1 MRRLMLYLC
10 LLFIIMPVDAQ
21 DQTNTFTGT
30 LDDNHTFYEY
40 PIRITSDQTTLI
52 ADSIATSGD
61 LDTIIY
67 LLDDAGN
74 ILAQND
80 NRTRGDLNA
89 YLYYP
94 SASAGSYTL
103 ILARYDLD
111 KGTTSGDFTLS
122 ISQTPTITELPAYD
136 ISTEALRE
144 AGYPLGEPKAPSD
157 WTILVYYGGDTNLEG
172 ALINDLREFEL
183 AGGADDQMNI
193 IALLDRS
200 PAYSDVDGDWTG
212 ARLYDMT
219 LNADADTLITSTF
232 IADLG
237 DVDMGDGLTLAQ
249 FLAWG
254 IRHYPA
260 EHYAIAF
267 GSHGAG
273 WQGVI
278 TDDTAHTIINL
289 SELDH
294 VFHILNHHLQPIT
307 FDLVIND
314 ACLMSSVE
322 YHAVMARYAK
332 TSFASPEIVID
343 PALDMTLFTNAL
355 RDNPTPQNITTI
367 GAALIEKY
375 ITVDLATQNLPDL
388 RYMTSAVTDLTQFS
402 SIEDAVN
409 HFADAILAE
418 PVRFS
423 AMLGEARDKAYTYS
437 GFRNGSSLID
447 LGSLMRQVILLSDDE
462 QIITRAQAVLAALEA
477 AVVHRGGGESVAKRV
492 LYQNIY
498 FPAKAKEFDN
508 NYFIHSPLTRW
519 GEMLRAYYN
528 ALSPK
533 QWKKGEIFH
542 APSAPQVFITNQYP
556 DVLSVTDPLRMDMEV
571 IGRNV
576 AQGIFTADYLRPD
589 GVYERLIEGIIQT
602 EVVDE
607 FGNRIY
613 INQWGSGI
621 ESSTFQWDVTLFE
634 LSDGDTKRFVL
645 VRVGDETVSLEGRY
659 RTSSEADWHD
669 VIVIFGDHPS
679 EVERGIPI
687 RVVSRDPN
695 SDALAVISI
704 PTGAQFQV
712 YQTIVTESGKT
723 QITPDERITFMWND
737 QVSLNSAVPAP
748 TGDYNLGFVIETF
761 GGTESSASVPVRVNN
776 DDIDPNLRG
785 YTDTQWGYTMVV
797 SAEWEEPIYYEDLN
811 YGEMYYKDGSKRL
824 RVYRQVV
831 EETPNAQTILAGFGF
846 TQFFGEQTVTF
857 NNLERTV
864 ITYADDEF
872 VGTGVLIPI
881 PDGDA
886 IIISLEIP
894 YIGQPDFD
902 KLSQELVTILRR
914 VRQFNP
920 RDFIM
925 NSTALWDSQT
935 IGTLSGVGFGAIFN
949 IPRTWRDRL
958 SEEGIWVVASPDF
971 APHIIMRVAQL
982 NAYDAERLLDGI
994 IADYVQQ
1001 DADNFIITQR
1011 RVYYAQYN
1019 TWQVA
1024 LYTAERNGIPI
1035 TGRVYATIGASNSGI
1050 VVWQQAPT
1058 EIAPTL
1064 FREIFEPIVDA
1075 ISINKPYR
1083 SYPLS
1088 DYGFTLYYMRD
1099 FGYMQL
1105 VQNTGMEYLVAR
1117 NRDTSVY
1124 LVEFFR
1130 NNTDTQAILA
1140 DWQAMSGYRIIGE
1153 PEATT
1158 YNNKDGWVIQTQAED
1173 DLGDM
1178 YNGYA
1183 FLTTSANG
1191 ESSVLF
1197 HVIWTNTEAQRDV
1210 FDFYMGI
1217 NDYGVESDTPVDDD
1231 FTYSRGWVSAG
1242 LPDLGLTFI
1251 YPDTW
1256 SNITYNDTFGE
1267 ARYAVT
1273 SSPTEST
1280 VLSLYIQQNSDIDA
1294 FVELLYN
1301 YSNITLT
1308 PRNAVR
1314 LNGAT
1319 GQLYDIVVT
1328 GEDEG
1333 SEFTAVG
1340 MVVAVANPD
1349 GYSYVFE
1356 FVDYNNRLPNVTGL
1370 MEYFLENLQ
1379 IYPPAGASS
1388 TPIDTITYRFGELG
1402 MMVNLPTNWTEPEG
1416 DDYLVYSTSPDEDV
1430 MFYVYTIE
1438 DVISASQA
1446 IDYLINEYGIVLTT
1460 DITTTQIGGYEAH
1473 TFAFDYQDQV
1483 GIAFAM
1489 MLGENWAI
1497 AVSVEG
1503 YDQATVRQYYEAITQ
1518 SITFVEE

>member
-1 MRRLMLYLC
+1 MRRLLLCLYL
-10 LLFIIMPVDAQ
+10 LLIIMPVDAQ
-21 DQTNTFTGT
+21 DDVDTFTGT
-30 LDDNHTFYEY
+30 LDADKTFYEY

-52 ADSIATSGD
+52 ADSRATSGD

-80 NRTRGDLNA
+80 NRTRSDPNA

-94 SASAGSYTL
+94 SASAGTYTL

-122 ISQTPTITELPAYD
+122 ISQTPTITQLPAYD
-136 ISTEALRE
+136 ISPEALRA
-144 AGYPLGEPKAPSD
+144 AGYPLGDPNPQTD
-157 WTILVYYGGDTNLEG
+157 WTILVYYGGDTNLE
-172 ALINDLREFEL
+172 ASLINDLREFEL
-183 AGGADDQMNI
+183 AGGADEQMNI

-212 ARLYDMT
+212 ARLYDVT
-219 LNADADTLITSTF
+219 LNPDADTLLTSTF

-260 EHYAIAF
+260 AHYAIAF

-278 TDDTAHTIINL
+278 TDDTAHSIINL

-294 VFHILNHHLQPIT
+294 VFHTLNHDLQPIT

-322 YHAVMARYAK
+322 YHAVMSRYAK
-332 TSFASPEIVID
+332 ISFASPEIVID
-343 PALDMTLFTNAL
+343 PALDMSLFTNAL
-355 RDNPTPQNITTI
+355 RDNPTPENIMAI
-367 GAALIEKY
+367 GATLIDKY

-462 QIITRAQAVLAALEA
+462 RIITRAQAVLRALEA

-533 QWKKGEIFH
+533 QWQKGEIFH
-542 APSAPQVFITNQYP
+542 TPSAPQVFITNQYP

-589 GVYERLIEGIIQT
+589 GLYERLIEGVIQT
-602 EVVDE
+602 EVIDE
-607 FGNRIY
+607 FGERVY

-621 ESSTFQWDVTLFE
+621 ETSTFQWDVTLFE
-634 LSDGDTKRFVL
+634 LSDGIDKRFVL
-645 VRVGDETVSLEGRY
+645 VRIGDETVSLEGRY
-659 RTSSEADWHD
+659 RTDATTDWHD
-669 VIVIFGDHPS
+669 VIVIFGEHPTDIDR
-679 EVERGIPI
+679 VIPI

-712 YQTIVTESGKT
+712 YQTIVNASGKT
-723 QITPDERITFMWND
+723 QITPDERITFIWND
-737 QVSLNSAVPAP
+737 QLNIHSAVPAP

-761 GGTESSASVPVRVNN
+761 GGAQSSASVPVRVNN

-797 SAEWEEPIYYEDLN
+797 SAEWEEPIYYDDLN
-811 YGEMYYKDGSKRL
+811 YGEMYDKDGSKRL
-824 RVYRQVV
+824 RVYRHVV
-831 EETPNAQTILAGFGF
+831 EETPDAQTILTDFGF
-846 TQFFGEQTVTF
+846 TQFFGEQTLTF

-872 VGTGVLIPI
+872 VGMGVLIPI

-902 KLSQELVTILRR
+902 KLSQELATIIRR

-925 NSTALWDSQT
+925 RSTALWDSQT

-949 IPRTWRDRL
+949 IPKTWRDQL
-958 SEEGIWVVASPDF
+958 FEDGIWVVASPDF
-971 APHIIMRVAQL
+971 APNIIMRVAQL
-982 NAYDAERLLDGI
+982 EAYDAERLLDGI
-994 IADYVQQ
+994 IADYVQH
-1001 DADNFIITQR
+1001 DAEQFTITQKR
-1011 RVYYAQYN
+1011 GYYAQYN

-1024 LYTAERNGIPI
+1024 LYTAERNGIAI
-1035 TGRVYATIGASNSGI
+1035 TGRVYATIGASNSAI

-1088 DYGFTLYYMRD
+1088 DYGFTLNYMRD

-1105 VQNTGMEYLVAR
+1105 AQSAGTAYLVAR
-1117 NRDTSVY
+1117 NKDTSVY
-1124 LVEFFR
+1124 LVEFFP
-1130 NNTDTQAILA
+1130 NTTDAQAILA
-1140 DWQAMSGYRIIGE
+1140 DWQAMTGYEIIGE
-1153 PEATT
+1153 PQSIT
-1158 YNNKDGWVIQTQAED
+1158 YNNKEGWLIQTQAED
-1173 DLGDM
+1173 DLGNV
-1178 YNGYA
+1178 YNGYG
-1183 FLTTSANG
+1183 FLTTSASG

-1197 HVIWTNTEAQRDV
+1197 HVVWTNMDAPRDV

-1217 NDYGVESDTPVDDD
+1217 NDYGVASDTPIDAD
-1231 FTYSRGWVSAG
+1231 FTYARGWVSAG
-1242 LPDLGLTFI
+1242 LPELGLTFI

-1256 SNITYNDTFGE
+1256 SNIVYNDTFGE

-1273 SSPTEST
+1273 SSPTGST
-1280 VLSLYIQQNSDIDA
+1280 VLSVYIQPNSDIDA

-1308 PRNAVR
+1308 PRHAVR

-1319 GQLYDIVVT
+1319 GQLYDITVT
-1328 GEDEG
+1328 DADEG

-1356 FVDYNNRLPNVTGL
+1356 WVDYDNRLPNVTGL

-1388 TPIDTITYRFGELG
+1388 APIDTITYTFGELG
-1402 MMVNLPTNWTEPEG
+1402 MMVDLPADWTEPEG
-1416 DDYLVYSTSPDEDV
+1416 DDYVVYSTSPDEDV
-1430 MFYVYTIE
+1430 VFYVYTIE
-1438 DVISASQA
+1438 DVTSVSQA

-1460 DITTTQIGGYEAH
+1460 DITPTQIGGYEAR
-1473 TFAFDYQDQV
+1473 TFAFAYQDQV
-1483 GIAFAM
+1483 GMAFGM
-1489 MLGENWAI
+1489 MLGEDWAI

-1503 YDQATVRQYYEAITQ
+1503 YDRATVHQYYEVITQ